1 MMPSFKQKVVGF
13 IRQLSNQSENNRN
26 FEDQKPDQQSESFI
40 KRYLSGEEVSK
51 DEPKI
56 VHGRFA
62 QELPSLSLGV
72 LSRPVLVAAT
82 GPEGGLTTVNRRQR
96 HLSVSDPD
104 VRFIDD
110 TLLPPPALTGAQPF
124 IGETSVADIGDS
136 KPDTKVIPP
145 PPEYAVDSAA
155 PDINENAPTIT
166 TSMTHISAQLTPT
179 DNSVSTL
186 NPIQKSES
194 VPNASDRFHQDGKSI
209 HLFIFQSSYYS
220 GKNSM
225 ILFIPSFF
233 ISETSVADIGDS
245 KPDTKVIPPP
255 PEYAVDSA
263 APDIN
268 ENAPTITTSMTHIS
282 AQLTPTDN
290 SVSTLNPIQK
300 SESVPNASD
309 RFHQDVA
316 GASDWLAAGSAV
328 AYGRSTSLYERHP
341 ATGVTAGS
349 PIADCFA
356 VVARRNS
363 AVLCLADGVNWGS
376 KACLAARAAVHG
388 CVDYLNHAIFSWPIT
403 TTTEVF
409 VALLRSFHAAHNL
422 ILQEEGLL
430 TTLTAVIVLPLATPD
445 RYVACACNVGDSL
458 AYVYSPRHGVREITQ
473 GSHDLNRMRDMRDA
487 LGALGPVDGLNP
499 ELGNLTC
506 SMTEV
511 EPGDIVFLTSD
522 GVSDNLDPVVG
533 KFTGLPNVEAH
544 QRHKLSLLR
553 TEDLLRNGV
562 SGHGPPCSTAREVVS
577 LLIDFVTRLTAAKR
591 KMLEDAELYQD
602 NAEGPRGSRGKQRA
616 RRREVCA
623 KLAMVPGKLDHAT
636 VAAYNV
642 GDLVTEPVS

>member
-1 MMPSFKQKVVGF
+1 MMPSFRQKVVGF
-13 IRQLSNQSENNRN
+13 LRQLSNQSENNRN
-26 FEDQKPDQQSESFI
+26 FEDQKPDLQSESFI
-40 KRYLSGEEVSK
+40 KRYLSGQEVSK

-72 LSRPVLVAAT
+72 VSRPVLVAAT
-82 GPEGGLTTVNRRQR
+82 GPDGGLTTVNRRQR

-104 VRFIDD
+104 VRFIDLVD
-110 TLLPPPALTGAQPF
+110 DDLQPPSQTGAERF
-124 IGETSVADIGDS
+124 VGETSGSDLDGS
-136 KPDTKVIPP
+136 KSETKVIPP
-145 PPEYAVDSAA
+145 PPEYAVQTSESA
-155 PDINENAPTIT
+155 PDINKNAPTMT
-166 TSMTHISAQLTPT
+166 TSMTQISAQLTPT
-179 DNSVSTL
+179 DESFTTL

-194 VPNASDRFHQDGKSI
+194 VPNASERFHQ
-209 HLFIFQSSYYS
+209 
-220 GKNSM
+220 
-225 ILFIPSFF
+225 
-233 ISETSVADIGDS
+233 E
-245 KPDTKVIPPP
+245 
-255 PEYAVDSA
+255 
-263 APDIN
+263 
-268 ENAPTITTSMTHIS
+268 
-282 AQLTPTDN
+282 
-290 SVSTLNPIQK
+290 
-300 SESVPNASD
+300 
-309 RFHQDVA
+309 VA
-316 GASDWLAAGSAV
+316 GVTEWCGAGVSR

-341 ATGVTAGS
+341 GTGVPAGE
-349 PIADCFA
+349 PVADCFA
-356 VVARRNS
+356 VVARRDS
-363 AVLCLADGVNWGS
+363 AVLCLADGVNWGV
-376 KACLAARAAVHG
+376 KASLAARSAVHG
-388 CVDYLNHAIFSWPIT
+388 CVDYLNRAIFNWPIT
-403 TTTEVF
+403 STTEVF

-430 TTLTAVIVLPLATPD
+430 TTLTAVIVLPLATAD

-487 LGALGPVDGLNP
+487 LGALGPVDGQNP

-544 QRHKLSLLR
+544 QRHKLTLLR

-562 SGHGPPCSTAREVVS
+562 SGRGPPCSTARDVVS

-591 KMLEDAELYQD
+591 KMLEDVELYQD
-602 NAEGPRGSRGKQRA
+602 AEGPRSRGKQRA
-616 RRREVCA
+616 RRREVCS

-642 GDLVTEPVS
+642 GDLVTDAPIEVS